1 MVALD
6 QNMLYIIIAVLVV
19 VIILLALILRRRGS
33 REGPSNVNH
42 YLESEA
48 KSKEV
53 KIVESQEGFQIKVPF
68 YQRGPADDLA
78 DIREKTSD
86 LLHQN
91 IYHNQK
97 IKDKTEFLGSLEK
110 QVNLQSQVNH
120 IRKKFTE
127 LNSPVK
133 PKKEK

>member
-53 KIVESQEGFQIKVPF
+53 KIVERQEGFQTKVPF
-68 YQRGPADDLA
+68 YQRRPADDLA

-91 IYHNQK
+91 IYNNQK
-97 IKDKTEFLGSLEK
+97 IEDKAEFLGSLEK
-110 QVNLQSQVNH
+110 QVNLQSQVKH
-120 IRKKFTE
+120 IQKKFTE
-127 LNSPVK
+127 LNSPFK